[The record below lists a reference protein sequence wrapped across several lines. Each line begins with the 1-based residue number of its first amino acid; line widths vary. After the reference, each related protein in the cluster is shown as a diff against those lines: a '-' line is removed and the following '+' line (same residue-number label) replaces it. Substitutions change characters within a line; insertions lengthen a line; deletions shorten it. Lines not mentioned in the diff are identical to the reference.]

1 MKKLVSLVVLGALLL
16 AACGGGSGAV
26 AATVDGTDITVGEVE
41 SLISTEAETVSKAQ
55 FAEALTYAI
64 QWDVLFAAAEA
75 DYGLVATDEEV
86 EAEAN
91 RIYDEFAAEGETRE
105 TFLSQRGITEAFLTN
120 IAHQGLLDLGIREIL
135 VEDVPEPTR
144 EELDTARENAV
155 LSQTEVCVSHIL
167 VATEEEADDVM
178 ARLGEGEEFG
188 VLAMELSTDTGS
200 GANNG
205 ILPCSPPNGYVEP
218 FQDAT
223 LDATVGEVYPDPV
236 ESEFGWHVILVTDRT
251 EPTEE
256 ELPTDEELAEGVRGT
271 YVVEDLQEWFNT
283 VMEAADVTVEEE
295 YGTWSPNPP
304 TVTPPVDG
312 STSTTTSE

>member
-1 MKKLVSLVVLGALLL
+1 
-16 AACGGGSGAV
+16 
-26 AATVDGTDITVGEVE
+26 
-41 SLISTEAETVSKAQ
+41 
-55 FAEALTYAI
+55 
-64 QWDVLFAAAEA
+64 
-75 DYGLVATDEEV
+75 
-86 EAEAN
+86 
-91 RIYDEFAAEGETRE
+91 
-105 TFLSQRGITEAFLTN
+105 
-120 IAHQGLLDLGIREIL
+120 
-135 VEDVPEPTR
+135 
-144 EELDTARENAV
+144 
-155 LSQTEVCVSHIL
+155 VSHIL